1 MAEAG
6 TSRTGATTGSPPGT
20 PQGVTEPTPDFP
32 ANKQQPPGLER
43 DMAPSP
49 RFRAERYK
57 AADKLLGKAA
67 LITGGDSGIGRAV
80 ALLYAREGADVAI
93 VHLPGEQPDADETRQ
108 LIEET
113 GRRCLLLPG
122 DLRDAAFCQ
131 DAVARTVAEFGKL
144 NILVSNAAYLNS
156 KLELEQL
163 TAEDWD
169 RTFKTNAYAYF
180 HLVMAALPH
189 LDQGDAIIATAT
201 EEALKGSTTMMDYAA
216 SKAAV
221 ITFTKSI
228 APHLAKRGVRANVVA
243 PGPTWTV
250 LNNSD
255 PHMPE
260 DGLSRLGSETP
271 LGRPAQPE
279 EIAPAYVYLASDA
292 DSSFT
297 VGEVIAVT
305 GGETDTR

>member
-1 MAEAG
+1 MQEQD
-6 TSRTGATTGSPPGT
+6 RNRIDT
-20 PQGVTEPTPDFP
+20 PAVIASEPTPDFP
-32 ANKQQPPGLER
+32 EQKQDPPGLESE
-43 DMAPSP
+43 MEP
-49 RFRAERYK
+49 RPRYRAERYR
-57 AADKLLGKAA
+57 AAGKLTGKVA

-93 VHLPGEQPDADETRQ
+93 VYLPGEQPDAEETRQ
-108 LIEET
+108 VVEEQ

-122 DLRDAAFCQ
+122 DLCDPEFCK
-131 DAVARTVAEFGKL
+131 DVVERTVRELGRL

-156 KLELEQL
+156 KLHLEQL
-163 TAEDWD
+163 TADDWD

-189 LDQGDAIIATAT
+189 LDKGDSIIATAT
-201 EEALKGSTTMMDYAA
+201 EEALKGSTTMIDYAA

-228 APHLAKRGVRANVVA
+228 APHLAARGVRANIVA

-250 LNNSD
+250 LNVAD
-255 PHMPE
+255 RHMPPG
-260 DGLSRLGSETP
+260 DLAQVGSETP
-271 LGRPAQPE
+271 IGRPAQPE
-279 EIAPAYVYLASDA
+279 EIAPAYVFLASDA
-292 DSSFT
+292 DSSFVT
-297 VGEVIAVT
+297 GEVIAVT